1 MNNTGYPHCGWCM
14 RQVRQDVPRGAL
26 RSDFH
31 FCGPDCEMS
40 YMRSNSGIDDIDEAA
55 TIVTKP
61 YPHTAICACCGDVLP
76 EDTLSGRCEECAKP
90 MPLEDELLAMEA
102 ERDTMV
108 LALEK
113 AERRIRSLERMVRAH
128 EKLAGV
134 LDVYLRKPEDAE
146 AGLYRAL
153 AQVRRLPPSR
163 LPRLARPRTSPPL
176 APPTP
181 TLDEINPS

>member
-14 RQVRQDVPRGAL
+14 RQVRLDVPRGAL

-40 YMRSNSGIDDIDEAA
+40 YMQSNSSSADIDDAVA
-55 TIVTKP
+55 IVTKP

-102 ERDTMV
+102 ERDTLV
-108 LALEK
+108 LTLEK
-113 AERRIRSLERMVRAH
+113 VERRVRSLERMVRAH

-163 LPRLARPRTSPPL
+163 LPRLRPRVSPPL
-176 APPTP
+176 ATTTP
-181 TLDEINPS
+181 LDEINPS